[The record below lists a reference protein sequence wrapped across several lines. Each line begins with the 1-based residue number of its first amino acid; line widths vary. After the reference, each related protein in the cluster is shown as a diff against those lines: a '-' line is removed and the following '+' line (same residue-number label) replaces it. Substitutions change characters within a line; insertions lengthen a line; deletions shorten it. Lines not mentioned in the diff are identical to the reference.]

1 MMHANGMLRTGDRE
15 KAGMDLSEV
24 ADALSQGVAGRLAS
38 TSEALEE
45 REQLR
50 CGKPFGDQFV
60 DRLLAD
66 ARKKAL
72 PPATPDPKL
81 VEFFMGQMSY
91 RLGQTV

>member
-38 TSEALEE
+38 TSEVVEE

-50 CGKPFGDQFV
+50 CEVPLSAVSV
-60 DRLLAD
+60 DRLLAE

-72 PPATPDPKL
+72 PPAKANPKL
-81 VEFFMGQMSY
+81 VEYFMAQMSY